1 MKISACIIAKDE
13 ADNIRECIDSLKK
26 QVDEIILVDTGS
38 TDNTIAIAK
47 NCGAKILQYQWEND
61 FSKARNFAI
70 KQVSC
75 DWIVFLDADEYLAL
89 PKKDKLRDC
98 LKFVDSK
105 YNAILTKLINID
117 VDKQNKVLDFFYTIR
132 IFRH

>member
-1 MKISACIIAKDE
+1 M
-13 ADNIRECIDSLKK
+13 
-26 QVDEIILVDTGS
+26 
-38 TDNTIAIAK
+38 
-47 NCGAKILQYQWEND
+47 QYQWEND

-70 KQVSC
+70 EQVSC
-75 DWIVFLDADEYLAL
+75 DWIVFLDADEYLVL

-105 YNAILTKLINID
+105 YNAILSKLINID

-132 IFRH
+132 IFRHQCGLNYQGKIHEQLQGQLGEFVKAVKLNDEMCIRDRL